1 MRETIEKS
9 LEALGRFLY
18 RRAYFVLFA
27 VLISI
32 ALGVT
37 QIPKIEIRAS
47 VDEFL
52 RADDPVRVEYQAFL
66 ERFGRDD
73 RIVIAIEN
81 DDVFELPFL
90 EKLRALHHE
99 FEDGVPYVIEVESL
113 VNARETRGEDDT
125 LVVGDFLEDWPE
137 NEADLVDLK
146 TRALANPLYRG
157 LILSGDTR
165 LTTITIELDTLDR
178 IVESQDAFSGFGD
191 SDSGLGSDFGDSD
204 GANEAAD
211 TPRVKSKAELEMEA
225 VQAVNSILAR
235 YEAPGFKIFSGGAPI
250 LNDALMGSMIRDI
263 ILFTGLSVC
272 VITLFL
278 AIVFRRFVGVIIPLT
293 VAVFS
298 LLATVSVMGAVG
310 IPLMPISEVVPS
322 FLLSVGVGGTV
333 HLVVIFQQRLR
344 AGDEKE
350 DALAGALGHSGL
362 PIVMTSLTT
371 AGGLASFAAAELM
384 PVYIFGIV
392 APLGIML
399 TLLLTLVLS
408 PALLAILPWRLRENE
423 VGLEPASIRLLTKCG
438 DFATGNAG
446 WVLFSCFAL
455 LVVAIVGILRIHV
468 SFNSLDWFAE
478 DFPPKIATKKIDTEL
493 GGAMGMELLI
503 ETEEE
508 NGLHDPAVLRSI
520 DRARHTLT
528 GMQVGEIIAGKSV
541 SLVDV
546 VKEIH
551 QALNDGEADFYAIPD
566 DRQLVSQELLLFEN
580 SGTDDLENLVDTSF
594 SVARFSIRLPMA
606 DGSHYPAF
614 GEEVRKVFEAEL
626 EGAAR
631 PRTTGLM
638 VVMGRTFAATIETL
652 FRSYGI
658 ALAVITPLMM
668 ILLGSF
674 RLGLIAM
681 IPNLFPIILT
691 LGLMGWAG
699 IPLEMFSLLIGSVAL
714 GLAVDDTIHF
724 MHGFRRAYAQTG
736 DVVVSV
742 QETLRTTGQ
751 ALLFT
756 SIVLSLGFFI
766 YVFSDLSNLSNFG
779 ILTAFAIVMAFL
791 ADVFLAPAL
800 MTVTAKFS
808 SIKRSTD

>member
-1 MRETIEKS
+1 MREYIERS

-18 RRAYFVLFA
+18 RRAYFVLIA

-32 ALGVT
+32 GLGIT
-37 QIPKIEIRAS
+37 QISKIEIRAS

-52 RADDPVRVEYQAFL
+52 RADDPVRIEYDAFL

-81 DDVFELPFL
+81 EDVFELPFL
-90 EKLRALHHE
+90 TKLRALHDE

-125 LVVGDFLEDWPE
+125 LVVDEFLAVWPE
-137 NEADLVDLK
+137 SESDLADLK
-146 TRALANPLYRG
+146 ARALANPLYLD
-157 LILSGDTR
+157 LILSADAR
-165 LTTITIELDTLDR
+165 LTTITIELETLDQ
-178 IVESQDAFSGFGD
+178 IVESQDAFSGFD
-191 SDSGLGSDFGDSD
+191 DDFDGSDDAAG
-204 GANEAAD
+204 GEAAD
-211 TPRVKSKAELEMEA
+211 APRVKSKAELEMEA
-225 VQAVNSILAR
+225 VQAVTAILAK
-235 YEAPGFKIFSGGAPI
+235 YEAPDFKIYSGGAPI

-293 VAVFS
+293 VAILS

-344 AGDEKE
+344 AGDAKE

-408 PALLAILPWRLRENE
+408 PALLAILPWRLRANE
-423 VGLEPASIRLLTKCG
+423 IGTEPASIRLLTKCG
-438 DFATGNAG
+438 DFATANAG
-446 WVLFSCFAL
+446 WVLFGCFSL
-455 LVVAIVGILRIHV
+455 LVVAAIGILRIQV

-478 DFPPKIATKKIDTEL
+478 DFPAKVATKKIDTEL

-503 ETEEE
+503 ETDEE
-508 NGLHDPAVLRSI
+508 NGLHDPAVLQSI
-520 DRARHTLT
+520 DRARHMLV
-528 GMQVGEIIAGKSV
+528 GLQVGEIVAGKSV

-551 QALNDGEADFYAIPD
+551 QALNGGDADSYAIPNE
-566 DRQLVSQELLLFEN
+566 RQLISQELLLFEN
-580 SGTDDLENLVDTSF
+580 SGTDDLENLVDSSF

-606 DGSHYPAF
+606 DGSHYPPF
-614 GEEVRKVFEAEL
+614 GEEVRRIFEAEL
-626 EGAAR
+626 DGAAR
-631 PRTTGLM
+631 PRATGLM

-681 IPNLFPIILT
+681 IPNLFPIALT
-691 LGLMGWAG
+691 LGLMGWVG

-724 MHGFRRAYAQTG
+724 MHGFRRAYARTG
-736 DVVVSV
+736 DVVLSV
-742 QETLRTTGQ
+742 RETLRTTGQ

-756 SIVLSLGFFI
+756 SVVLSLGFFI

-791 ADVFLAPAL
+791 ADILLAPAL

>member
-1 MRETIEKS
+1 MREAIEKS
-9 LEALGRFLY
+9 LEALGHLLY
-18 RRAYFVLFA
+18 RWAYFVLILI
-27 VLISI
+27 LISVG
-32 ALGVT
+32 LGVT
-37 QIPKIEIRAS
+37 QISKIEIRAS

-52 RADDPVRVEYQAFL
+52 RADDPVRIEYDAFL

-90 EKLRALHHE
+90 AKLRALHQE

-125 LVVGDFLEDWPE
+125 LVVGEFLEDWPE
-137 NEADLVDLK
+137 SEADLAGLK
-146 TRALANPLYRG
+146 ARALANPLYQN
-157 LILSGDTR
+157 LILSADAR
-165 LTTITIELDTLDR
+165 LTTITIELETLDQ

-191 SDSGLGSDFGDSD
+191 
-204 GANEAAD
+204 AAAPEEAEAAD
-211 TPRVKSKAELEMEA
+211 APRVKSKAELEMEA
-225 VQAVNSILAR
+225 VQTVNAILAR
-235 YEAPGFKIFSGGAPI
+235 YDAADFKIYAGGAPI
-250 LNDALMGSMIRDI
+250 LNDALMGSMVRDI

-278 AIVFRRFVGVIIPLT
+278 TIVFRRFVGVIIPLS
-293 VAVFS
+293 VAILS

-344 AGDEKE
+344 AGASRE

-408 PALLAILPWRLRENE
+408 PALLAILPWRLRTNE
-423 VGLEPASIRLLTKCG
+423 AGAEPASIRMLTKCG
-438 DFATGNAG
+438 DFATANAG
-446 WVLFSCFAL
+446 WVLFGSFFL
-455 LVVAIVGILRIHV
+455 LVVAVVGVLRIEV

-478 DFPPKIATKKIDTEL
+478 DFPAKVATKKIDAEL

-503 ETEEE
+503 ETDEE

-520 DRARHTLT
+520 DRARQTLV
-528 GMQVGEIIAGKSV
+528 GLQVGEIVAGKSV

-551 QALNDGEADFYAIPD
+551 QALNGGEAESYVIPD
-566 DRQLVSQELLLFEN
+566 NRELISQELLLFEN
-580 SGTDDLENLVDTSF
+580 SGTDDLENLVDTGF

-614 GEEVRKVFEAEL
+614 GEEVRRVFEVEL
-626 EGAAR
+626 DGAAR
-631 PRTTGLM
+631 TRATGLM

-668 ILLGSF
+668 LLLGSF

-691 LGLMGWAG
+691 LGLMGWVG

-724 MHGFRRAYAQTG
+724 MHGFRRVYARTG

-742 QETLRTTGQ
+742 RETLRTTGQ

-779 ILTAFAIVMAFL
+779 ILTAFAIAMAFL
-791 ADVFLAPAL
+791 ADVLLAPAL

-808 SIKRSTD
+808 SIKTSTD

>member
-1 MRETIEKS
+1 MREVIEQS

-18 RRAYFVLFA
+18 RNAWTVLIA

-32 ALGVT
+32 GLGVT

-52 RADDPVRVEYQAFL
+52 RADDPVRIEYDAFL

-73 RIVIAIEN
+73 RVVIAIES
-81 DDVFELPFL
+81 DGVFAMPFL
-90 EKLRALHHE
+90 EKLRDLHGE
-99 FEDGVPYVIEVESL
+99 LEDGVPYVIEVSSL
-113 VNARETRGEDDT
+113 INARETRGVEDT
-125 LVVGDFLEDWPE
+125 LVVAEFLETWPE
-137 NEADLVDLK
+137 DAADLAGLK
-146 TRALANPLYRG
+146 ARALANPLYRD
-157 LILSGDTR
+157 LILSADAR
-165 LTTITIELDTLDR
+165 FTTVAIEFETLEQ
-178 IVESQDAFSGFGD
+178 IVESQDDLSGFD
-191 SDSGLGSDFGDSD
+191 DEEVD
-204 GANEAAD
+204 GAVETDAA
-211 TPRVKSKAELEMEA
+211 RVKSKAELEMEA
-225 VQAVNSILAR
+225 VEAVKAIVSKYDSTDFRI
-235 YEAPGFKIFSGGAPI
+235 YGGGAPI
-250 LNDALMGSMIRDI
+250 LNNALMGSLIRDI
-263 ILFTGLSVC
+263 VLFTGLSVC

-278 AIVFRRFVGVIIPLT
+278 AIVFRRFVGVLVPLP
-293 VAVFS
+293 VAILS

-344 AGDEKE
+344 AGTDKE
-350 DALAGALGHSGL
+350 EALAGALGHSGL
-362 PIVMTSLTT
+362 PIIMTSLTT

-408 PALLAILPWRLRENE
+408 PALVAILPWRLHENE
-423 VGLEPASIRLLTKCG
+423 MGSEPTSIRLLTRCG
-438 DFATGNAG
+438 DFATDNAA
-446 WVLFSCFAL
+446 WVLIGCFS
-455 LVVAIVGILRIHV
+455 LVVVAVVGIIRIQV
-468 SFNSLDWFAE
+468 SFDSLDWFAD
-478 DFPPKIATKKIDTEL
+478 DFPPKVATRKIDQEL
-493 GGAMGMELLI
+493 GGAMGMEILI
-503 ETEEE
+503 ETDAE
-508 NGLHDPAVLRSI
+508 NGLHDPEVLQAM
-520 DRARHTLT
+520 DRARQTLD
-528 GMQVGEIIAGKSV
+528 GLQVGEMVAGKSI

-551 QALNDGEADFYAIPD
+551 QALNGGEPEAFAIPD
-566 DRQLVSQELLLFEN
+566 DRRLISQELLLFEN
-580 SGTDDLENLVDTSF
+580 SGTDDLEDLVDTGF
-594 SVARFSIRLPMA
+594 SLARFSIRLPMA
-606 DGSHYPAF
+606 DGSFYPPF
-614 GEEVRKVFEAEL
+614 GEEVRRIFEAQL
-626 EGAAR
+626 EGKAR
-631 PRTTGLM
+631 TRATGLM

-668 ILLGSF
+668 LLLGSI
-674 RLGLIAM
+674 RLGLLAM

-724 MHGFRRAYAQTG
+724 MHGFRRGYAHTG
-736 DVVVSV
+736 DVRESV
-742 QETLRTTGQ
+742 RGTLRTTGQ

-766 YVFSDLSNLSNFG
+766 YVLSDLQNLSNFG

-791 ADVFLAPAL
+791 ADVLLAPAL
-800 MTVTAKFS
+800 MTMTAKFS
-808 SIKRSTD
+808 SIRRSTDRRSR